1 MGKKPICMKEE
12 EIWKDIVKYEGYYQA
27 SNLGRIKSV
36 KRYVH
41 RGFMNDLKTVPEKIR
56 QASLDK
62 HGYLTIRLHIN
73 GTRKNYFIH
82 RLIAETFLENI
93 EKKPQVNHIDGDR
106 KNCHLS
112 NLEWVTQSENIK
124 HSFKFMGRIA
134 SGGAIAYKPII
145 QKDMDGNVLNS
156 YKSITDAIKKTKINN
171 ISACLK
177 GKYLHA
183 GNYKW
188 EYLK

>member
-1 MGKKPICMKEE
+1 MNQK
-12 EIWKDIVKYEGYYQA
+12 EIWKDIIDYDGHYQA

-36 KRYVH
+36 KRYVN
-41 RGFMNDLKTVPEKIR
+41 RGFNNDLKTVPEKIR
-56 QASLDK
+56 QQSIDK
-62 HGYLTIRLHIN
+62 DGYLTIRLHIN
-73 GTRKNYFIH
+73 GIRKNYFVH
-82 RLIAETFLENI
+82 RLIAEAFLENT
-93 EKKPQVNHIDGDR
+93 ENKSQVNHIDGNK
-106 KNCHLS
+106 KNCYLT

-124 HSFKFMGRIA
+124 HSYSIGARSP

-145 QKDMDGNVLNS
+145 QKDMNGNILRN
-156 YKSITDAIKKTKINN
+156 YKSIREAKNETKVNN

-177 GKYLHA
+177 GKYTHA

>member
-1 MGKKPICMKEE
+1 MNDT
-12 EIWKDIVKYEGYYQA
+12 EIWKDITNYEGYYQA
-27 SNLGRIKSV
+27 SNFGRIKSV
-36 KRYVH
+36 KRYIC
-41 RGFMNDLKTVPEKIR
+41 RGFMNKLRTVPEKIR
-56 QASLDK
+56 QASVDND
-62 HGYLTIRLHIN
+62 GYLTIRLHIN
-73 GTRKNYFIH
+73 GIRKNYFVH

-93 EKKPQVNHIDGDR
+93 EKKPQVNHIDGDK

-124 HSFKFMGRIA
+124 HSYNVIGRIA

-145 QKDMDGNVLNS
+145 QKDMNGNFLNS
-156 YKSITDAIKKTKINN
+156 YKSITDAIKQTKVNN
-171 ISACLK
+171 ITACLK
-177 GKYLHA
+177 GKYSHA